1 MSRALA
7 LSKVE
12 RYREEETIMSEE
24 PRVTAVEIE
33 QGGVLS
39 PVEGLSQ
46 EEARRTQL
54 FRTTALVI
62 VGAVVVILVLFI
74 VIGFLAPQF
83 PARYI
88 VAVAVGFIL
97 MTLFSLWLSQQG
109 RLSLAVGIYLVSIT
123 VAVFIASHFLKGVSG
138 PLVVTP
144 ITITVMAGLIGG
156 GKAARWMA
164 LVNAVLYLAMTILE
178 ALGVLKPWEVSGMPL
193 WLIESVAFL
202 AALGTIVLVTG
213 TFADLTRRALSTAQ
227 QRGREL
233 AEASRQA
240 QQAAQAEREA
250 REREERAARQ
260 LRRAVQEYTAFLE
273 RVAAGDYSAMLT
285 LDEAEQGGEVAP
297 ELHTLGDHL
306 NSTVET
312 LVTALSGMQILQ
324 QRYLRDAW
332 EGFAQTGAV
341 HRGFRYHAPS
351 TGSGRGP
358 STGSGRGP
366 STGSGRGPS
375 TGSGRGAAVEPDDE
389 AWLTPM
395 EKAAPMEKA
404 VQDKDATVSERELA
418 LPITLRGQIIGAIG
432 ARRPST
438 GSGSQEE
445 MAGWSD
451 EDVALVTAIT
461 DQLAQTMESL
471 RLLDETQRRAVRE
484 RMTREITDK
493 MRRAVDMDDLM
504 KTAIREMAAALGT
517 SSTFVQLTTPGAAGD
532 EKD

>member
-1 MSRALA
+1 
-7 LSKVE
+7 
-12 RYREEETIMSEE
+12 
-24 PRVTAVEIE
+24 
-33 QGGVLS
+33 
-39 PVEGLSQ
+39 
-46 EEARRTQL
+46 
-54 FRTTALVI
+54 LV
-62 VGAVVVILVLFI
+62 
-74 VIGFLAPQF
+74 
-83 PARYI
+83 
-88 VAVAVGFIL
+88 
-97 MTLFSLWLSQQG
+97 TLFSLWLSQQR
-109 RLSLAVGIYLVSIT
+109 RLSLAVGIYLVSIA
-123 VAVFIASHFLKGVSG
+123 VAVFIASYFLNGVSG

-178 ALGVLKPWEVSGMPL
+178 ALGVLRPWEVSGMPL

-202 AALGTIVLVTG
+202 AALGTIVVVTG
-213 TFADLTRRALSTAQ
+213 TFAGLTRRALSTAQ
-227 QRGREL
+227 RRGQEL

-250 REREERAARQ
+250 REREESAAWQ

-273 RVAAGDYSAMLT
+273 RVTAGDYSAMLT
-285 LDEAEQGGEVAP
+285 LDEAEQGGEVAR
-297 ELHTLGDHL
+297 ELRTLGDHL

-332 EGFAQTGAV
+332 EGFVGTGIT

-351 TGSGRGP
+351 TGSGRSP
-358 STGSGRGP
+358 SIGSGRGM
-366 STGSGRGPS
+366 
-375 TGSGRGAAVEPDDE
+375 VEPDDE
-389 AWLTPM
+389 AWLT
-395 EKAAPMEKA
+395 PMEKA

-438 GSGSQEE
+438 LRQAQDSAGSGSGEE
-445 MAGWSD
+445 MAGWND

-461 DQLAQTMESL
+461 DQLAQTIESL

-484 RMTREITDK
+484 RLTREITDK

-504 KTAIREMAAALGT
+504 QTAIREMAAALGT
-517 SSTFVQLTTPGAAGD
+517 SSTFVQLSTLPEQTGGGGI
-532 EKD
+532 EKVQAPAEEE